1 MDVSSSL
8 LVAVMFVI
16 ILSMGIGHI
25 LVAAAAM
32 VDRRVARRIDV
43 LHVNWTILLLL
54 IYFNLFW
61 HTLDLLSTE
70 QWGFASFLYIMTG
83 AILIYFA
90 TCVLLPDMPADE
102 SLDKRAFYFEVS
114 RQFFLMLALLQV
126 WIIGVDVLLGAGFT
140 SGGIVNLATLLLAL
154 LLASS
159 QKVTVHAGGTVVA
172 WVLFLGSTGLR
183 SLGII

>member
-54 IYFNLFW
+54 IYFDLFW

-126 WIIGVDVLLGAGFT
+126 WIIGVDVLLGGGFT
-140 SGGIVNLATLLLAL
+140 SAGIVNLSTLLLAL

-159 QKVTVHAGGTVVA
+159 RKTTFHVGGTVVA
-172 WVLFLGSTGLR
+172 WVLFVGSMVAR
-183 SLGII
+183 SLGLI

>member
-1 MDVSSSL
+1 MEVSSSL

-32 VDRRVARRIDV
+32 VDRRVAQRIDA
-43 LHVNWTILLLL
+43 LHVNWMLILLLV
-54 IYFNLFW
+54 YFNLFW
-61 HTLDLLSTE
+61 HTLDLLTTE
-70 QWGFASFLYIMTG
+70 DWSFLSFLYIIAG

-90 TCVLLPDMPADE
+90 TCVLLPEMPADE

-114 RQFFLMLALLQV
+114 RQFFLMLALLQA
-126 WIIGVDVLLGAGFT
+126 WILGVDMLLGAGLT
-140 SGGIVNLATLLLAL
+140 STGIFNVAALLLAL

-159 QKVTVHAGGTVVA
+159 RRTSIHAGGTVVA

-183 SLGII
+183 GLGVI

>member
-54 IYFNLFW
+54 IYFDLFW

-126 WIIGVDVLLGAGFT
+126 WIIGVDVLLGGGFT
-140 SGGIVNLATLLLAL
+140 SAGIVNLSTLLLAL

-159 QKVTVHAGGTVVA
+159 RKTTIHVGGTVVA
-172 WVLFLGSTGLR
+172 WVLFLGSMVAR
-183 SLGII
+183 SLGLI

>member
-126 WIIGVDVLLGAGFT
+126 WIIGVDVLLGGGFT
-140 SGGIVNLATLLLAL
+140 SAGIVNLSTLLLAL

-159 QKVTVHAGGTVVA
+159 RKTTIHVGGTVVA
-172 WVLFLGSTGLR
+172 WVLFVGSMVAR
-183 SLGII
+183 SLGLI